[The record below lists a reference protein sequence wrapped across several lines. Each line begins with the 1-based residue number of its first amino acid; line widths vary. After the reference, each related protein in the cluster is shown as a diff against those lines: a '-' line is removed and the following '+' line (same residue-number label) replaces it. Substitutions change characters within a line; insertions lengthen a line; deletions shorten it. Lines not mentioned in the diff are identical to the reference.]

1 MQPDARVPWSWPVAA
16 VAAVTPLMLIAA
28 RRRLARVNTVSP
40 RLVVPSWI
48 RPLGRLSLPARPD
61 RVVNGVAR
69 RLPGS
74 FTCLERAL
82 AACWLAR
89 LCGADAELVLGVAKD
104 GAHVRAHAWLSGDV
118 RAESAYSRIWQSA
131 SGPPAAPRI

>member
-1 MQPDARVPWSWPVAA
+1 MQPDARVRWSWPVAA
-16 VAAVTPLMLIAA
+16 VAALTPLMLIAA
-28 RRRLARVNTVSP
+28 RRQLSRVTTVSP
-40 RLVVPSWI
+40 RLVAPSWV
-48 RPLGRLSLPARPD
+48 RPLGRLPLPERHD

-82 AACWLAR
+82 ASCWLAR

-104 GAHVRAHAWLSGDV
+104 GAQVRAHAWLSGDV
-118 RAESAYSRIWQSA
+118 PAEAAYRRIWQSA
-131 SGPPAAPRI
+131 PAPPTAPRT

>member
-1 MQPDARVPWSWPVAA
+1 MQPDARVPWSWQVAA
-16 VAAVTPLMLIAA
+16 VAALTPLMLIAA
-28 RRRLARVNTVSP
+28 RRRLSRVKTVSP
-40 RLVVPSWI
+40 GLLAPSWV
-48 RPLGRLSLPARPD
+48 RPLGRLSLAERPD

-82 AACWLAR
+82 ASCWLAR
-89 LCGADAELVLGVAKD
+89 LCGADTELVLGVAKD

-118 RAESAYSRIWQSA
+118 QAESAYSRIWQSA
-131 SGPPAAPRI
+131 PAPPAAPRT